1 MRKENLR
8 FTAIQPPVKWK
19 QPATDQNT
27 ATHPE
32 EPFTD
37 GEWYT
42 VHLQETPSEFTDSF
56 RDLVEEIRSRFAAG
70 EWQAGHEQEISLLV
84 ADVAEEDRDTFTKAL
99 AIDAFLAGAG
109 EEDIARFNIL
119 SLPPTAQK
127 EYEAGSK
134 CAPKVDLHRRGF
146 SNGKHKSHGIF
157 SRPESEG

>member
-1 MRKENLR
+1 MKNEAKFFASQKPMLWKE
-8 FTAIQPPVKWK
+8 
-19 QPATDQNT
+19 PATDQT
-27 ATHPE
+27 AAIHPE

-37 GEWYT
+37 GEWY
-42 VHLQETPSEFTDSF
+42 VIHLMETPSEFTDSF
-56 RDLVEEIRSRFAAG
+56 RDLLEEIRTRFTAG

-84 ADVAEEDRDTFTKAL
+84 ADVAEEDRETFIKAL

-134 CAPKVDLHRRGF
+134 WAPKVDLHRRGF
-146 SNGKHKSHGIF
+146 SNGKYKSHGIF

>member
-1 MRKENLR
+1 MKNEAKFFASQKPMLWKE
-8 FTAIQPPVKWK
+8 
-19 QPATDQNT
+19 PATDQT
-27 ATHPE
+27 AAIHPE

-37 GEWYT
+37 GEWY
-42 VHLQETPSEFTDSF
+42 VIHLMETPSEFTDSF
-56 RDLVEEIRSRFAAG
+56 RDLVEEIRCRFAAG

-84 ADVAEEDRDTFTKAL
+84 ADVAEEDRDTFIKAL

-134 CAPKVDLHRRGF
+134 WAPKVDLHRRGF
-146 SNGKHKSHGIF
+146 SNGKYKSHGIF

>member
-1 MRKENLR
+1 MKNEAKFFASQKPMLWKE
-8 FTAIQPPVKWK
+8 
-19 QPATDQNT
+19 PATDQT
-27 ATHPE
+27 AAIHPE

-37 GEWYT
+37 GEWY
-42 VHLQETPSEFTDSF
+42 VIHLMETPSEFTDSF
-56 RDLVEEIRSRFAAG
+56 RDLLEEIRTRFTAG

-119 SLPPTAQK
+119 SLPPSAQK

-134 CAPKVDLHRRGF
+134 WAPKVDLHRRGF
-146 SNGKHKSHGIF
+146 SNGKYKSHGIF

>member
-1 MRKENLR
+1 MKNEAKFFASQKPMLWKE
-8 FTAIQPPVKWK
+8 
-19 QPATDQNT
+19 PATDQT
-27 ATHPE
+27 AAIHPE

-37 GEWYT
+37 GEWY
-42 VHLQETPSEFTDSF
+42 VIHLMETPSEFTDSF
-56 RDLVEEIRSRFAAG
+56 RDLLEEIRTRFTAG

-84 ADVAEEDRDTFTKAL
+84 ADVAEEDRDTFIKAL

-134 CAPKVDLHRRGF
+134 WAPKVDLHRRGF
-146 SNGKHKSHGIF
+146 SNGKYKSHGIF

>member
-1 MRKENLR
+1 MKNEAKFFASQKPMLWKE
-8 FTAIQPPVKWK
+8 
-19 QPATDQNT
+19 PATDQT
-27 ATHPE
+27 AAIHPE

-37 GEWYT
+37 GEWY
-42 VHLQETPSEFTDSF
+42 VIHLMETPSEFTDSF
-56 RDLVEEIRSRFAAG
+56 RDLLEEIRTRFTAG

-84 ADVAEEDRDTFTKAL
+84 ADVAEEDRDTFIKAL

-134 CAPKVDLHRRGF
+134 WAPKVDLHRRGF
-146 SNGKHKSHGIF
+146 SNGKYKSHGIF
-157 SRPESEG
+157 SRPESED

>member
-1 MRKENLR
+1 MKNEAKFFASQKPML
-8 FTAIQPPVKWK
+8 WEE
-19 QPATDQNT
+19 PATDQT
-27 ATHPE
+27 ATIHPE

-37 GEWYT
+37 GEWY
-42 VHLQETPSEFTDSF
+42 VIHLMETPSEFTDSF
-56 RDLVEEIRSRFAAG
+56 RDLLEEIRTRFTAG

-134 CAPKVDLHRRGF
+134 WAPKVDLHRRGF
-146 SNGKHKSHGIF
+146 SNGKYKSHGIF

>member
-1 MRKENLR
+1 MKNEAKFFASQKPMLWKE
-8 FTAIQPPVKWK
+8 
-19 QPATDQNT
+19 PATDQT
-27 ATHPE
+27 AAIHPE

-37 GEWYT
+37 GEWY
-42 VHLQETPSEFTDSF
+42 VILLMETPSEFTDSF
-56 RDLVEEIRSRFAAG
+56 RDLLEEIRTRFTAG

-84 ADVAEEDRDTFTKAL
+84 ADVAEEDRDTFIKAL

-134 CAPKVDLHRRGF
+134 WAPKVDLHRRGF
-146 SNGKHKSHGIF
+146 SNGKYKSHGIF